1 MTFSGAATGNL
12 YVVGLLTADEDAD
25 LLDADSWKETG
36 YPILSSESVSGEL
49 GPGHSC
55 FSVDEDGRDIFVYHM
70 RPNGGTRSATVRRV
84 HWSPD
89 GSPVLDMT
97 VDQELKEEY
106 RTVTG
111 TVTVNGDVEFDDQ
124 EGLIARYPLPTDA
137 KDVSGNGWDVAVKGD
152 ASFSQDSLVLP
163 GGAKSNQNY
172 VELPEGMFDGQNELT
187 ISMWIKNNDTQINT
201 SAFSING
208 QEKQYGYHKYYFM
221 LNPTIPDVYY

>member
-1 MTFSGAATGNL
+1 
-12 YVVGLLTADEDAD
+12 
-25 LLDADSWKETG
+25 G

-111 TVTVNGDVEFDDQ
+111 TVTVNGNVEFDDQ
-124 EGLIARYPLPTDA
+124 EGLIARYPLATDA
-137 KDVSGNGWDVAVKGD
+137 KDVSGNGWDG
-152 ASFSQDSLVLP
+152 
-163 GGAKSNQNY
+163 
-172 VELPEGMFDGQNELT
+172 E
-187 ISMWIKNNDTQINT
+187 
-201 SAFSING
+201 
-208 QEKQYGYHKYYFM
+208 
-221 LNPTIPDVYY
+221 